1 MRKIAIYAG
10 LAAVL
15 MLSACTK
22 SEDIKVT
29 ETLTEQLTEET
40 TALSEAVTEGQLTEV
55 TTTVPNT
62 EETTAETTSGEENAE
77 SYVIPEGMTVIDLN
91 ASAEGSSQRFCW
103 PAKNMD
109 KDIVCMRYSG
119 SDGNVTVHT
128 LKFVEISTGR
138 TVGSAEI
145 PSEWDFD
152 RFINGSGFPVK
163 VLLDRFNRETN
174 KLESAVLTVYE
185 DYSTDIAEADGY
197 TTAFDYCG
205 HKISEFGYNILDAD
219 RELAKI
225 VKGVPAR
232 SDGDFEAENRAFS
245 LPLDENRF
253 VYRKIGYERVPGFG
267 IYDFETDT
275 ATDVPD
281 SDNLLPLGI
290 HGGKI
295 YSYYSWWDGFPEG
308 LYITDT
314 ETLETTLFT
323 EMPVDFEGNNYG
335 TYYMPES
342 GDRIALVKP
351 PCYESMDS
359 EIYVIDPD
367 TAEVSHKYTIPA
379 EVGGMTSFFFSG
391 NDNFCASD
399 GEKLVIMNL
408 ES

>member
-1 MRKIAIYAG
+1 MKKIAVCAG

-15 MLSACTK
+15 MLSACTEG
-22 SEDIKVT
+22 EDIRVT
-29 ETLTEQLTEET
+29 ESLTAQLTEET
-40 TALSEAVTEGQLTEV
+40 TELSEAVTTEQLTEAV
-55 TTTVPNT
+55 TEVSSAEKTTT
-62 EETTAETTSGEENAE
+62 GEENAE
-77 SYVIPEGMTVIDLN
+77 SFVIPEGMTVIDLN
-91 ASAEGSSQRFCW
+91 VSAEGADQYFGW
-103 PAKNMD
+103 AVKNMD
-109 KDIVCMRYSG
+109 KDVVCMRYSS
-119 SDGNVTVHT
+119 SDGDVTVHT
-128 LKFVEISTGR
+128 LKFVEISSGK

-174 KLESAVLTVYE
+174 ELESAVLTVYE

-232 SDGDFEAENRAFS
+232 SDGDFEAEKRAFS

-253 VYRKIGYERVPGFG
+253 VYRKTGYERIPGFG

-281 SDNLLPLGI
+281 SDNLIPLGI

-295 YSYYSWWDGFPEG
+295 YSCYSWWDGVPEG

-323 EMPVDFEGNNYG
+323 EMPVDFEDYDYG
-335 TYYMPES
+335 EYYMPES
-342 GDRIALVKP
+342 GEYIALVKP

-379 EVGGMTSFFFSG
+379 EVGYLTSFFFSG
-391 NDNFCASD
+391 NDKLCASD
-399 GEKLVIMNL
+399 GEKLVIM
-408 ES
+408 EV

>member
-1 MRKIAIYAG
+1 MKKIAVCAG

-15 MLSACTK
+15 MLSACTEN
-22 SEDIKVT
+22 EDIKTT
-29 ETLTEQLTEET
+29 ESLTAQLTEET
-40 TALSEAVTEGQLTEV
+40 TALSEAVTEEQLTEV
-55 TTTVPNT
+55 TTTVPHA
-62 EETTAETTSGEENAE
+62 EETTAETTSATENAE
-77 SYVIPEGMTVIDLN
+77 SYVIPEGVTVIDLST
-91 ASAEGSSQRFCW
+91 SAEGTKQNFGWVS
-103 PAKNMD
+103 KNMD
-109 KDIVCMRYSG
+109 KGIVCMLYTG
-119 SDGNVTVHT
+119 SDGNVNVQT

-138 TVGSAEI
+138 TVGSSEI

-152 RFINGSGFPVK
+152 GFINGSGFPVK
-163 VLLDRFNRETN
+163 VLLDRFDRETN
-174 KLESAVLTVYE
+174 ELESAVLTVYE
-185 DYSTDIAEADGY
+185 DYSTEIAEADGY

-232 SDGDFEAENRAFS
+232 SDSDLYAESRAFS

-253 VYRKIGYERVPGFG
+253 VYRKIGYERIPGFG

-275 ATDVPD
+275 AADVPD

-295 YSYYSWWDGFPEG
+295 YSCYSWWDGVPEG
-308 LYITDT
+308 LYITDP

-323 EMPVDFEGNNYG
+323 EMPVDFEGYDYG
-335 TYYMPES
+335 TYYMPEN
-342 GDRIALVKP
+342 GDYIALVKP
-351 PCYESMDS
+351 PCYESMNS

-379 EVGGMTSFFFSG
+379 EAGYLTGFFFSG
-391 NDNFCASD
+391 NDKLCASD
-399 GEKLVIMNL
+399 GEKLFIIDM
-408 ES
+408 S